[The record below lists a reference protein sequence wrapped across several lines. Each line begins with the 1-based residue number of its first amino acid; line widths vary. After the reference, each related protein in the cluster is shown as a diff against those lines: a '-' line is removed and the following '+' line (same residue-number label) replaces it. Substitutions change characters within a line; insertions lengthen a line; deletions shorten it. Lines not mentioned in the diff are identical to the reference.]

1 MQMTSMFL
9 KSCSCSAQ
17 EAMLPPEVS
26 ACALCCSWA
35 GWREGLLL
43 PGPKSQVKN
52 RPCAACNPGHFPTA
66 PLCLLPPH
74 CSLTAKAL
82 LKHFQINYFLCSG
95 FSVPERTFSWKGSVI
110 QHWSD
115 GKSFSQSTGDTH
127 LATCFAWFRS
137 GAWPWFS
144 HVLDEWPNHWAIKA
158 ITSALWPY

>member
-9 KSCSCSAQ
+9 KSCTSSNFT
-17 EAMLPPEVS
+17 LVS
-26 ACALCCSWA
+26 ACALSCSWA

-43 PGPKSQVKN
+43 PAPQSQLKS
-52 RPCAACNPGHFPTA
+52 RLCAACSPGHFPTA

-82 LKHFQINYFLCSG
+82 LKHFQLNYFLCCG
-95 FSVPERTFSWKGSVI
+95 FSVPERSFSWRGRVI
-110 QHWSD
+110 HWSG
-115 GKSFSQSTGDTH
+115 GKGFSQSTGDTH
-127 LATCFAWFRS
+127 LATCLAWFRS